1 MIEIAKEHE
10 AQVVEAALQKTA
22 NSGKSPMVSSDM
34 IGGSS
39 RKKSKKNDKDAQQKK
54 LLAVWQDMYRRTKL
68 PEDEIDEIRATLTI
82 KGVSMRRMNPK
93 GMTMDELFGT
103 FHRESHEWHEGLFT
117 QHYRDFAAMRED
129 KKKWILL
136 DGPIDYMW
144 VENLN
149 SILDDNKRMSLPNG
163 ESIKM
168 SDGMCILLEASN
180 MKNVTPATVSRC
192 GLIYLHRKETCD
204 PKAIFNQ
211 FLRTLPP
218 NLTDYARD
226 LEAAT
231 NFLMVEPIAVFEEE
245 AKAGQIPYSRV
256 DLHWLMQNF
265 VRLLGT
271 LILDF
276 HLDYEKS
283 LQSTAAAQNP
293 AELGKSLQN
302 LTLGNKWV
310 GGDADPNMTIF
321 PESEGPKS
329 SQHAS
334 RLGSKQSQQRVSP
347 PDARQRELEPK
358 TKRPAKCSF
367 IESDIR
373 AENALKFTAIWL
385 EAFVVFAMVWTFYP
399 VLSDRGRKQLDH
411 RLQVK
416 YTSARTEY
424 AVY

>member
-1 MIEIAKEHE
+1 M
-10 AQVVEAALQKTA
+10 
-22 NSGKSPMVSSDM
+22 SSDM

-54 LLAVWQDMYRRTKL
+54 LLAQWQDMYRKTKL
-68 PEDEIDEIRATLTI
+68 TEDEIEEIRAKLTI
-82 KGVSMRRMNPK
+82 KGVTMRRMNPK
-93 GMTMDELFGT
+93 GMSMDELFGT
-103 FHRESHEWHEGLFT
+103 YHRESHEWHEGLFT
-117 QHYRDFAAMRED
+117 QHYRDFAGMRED

-192 GLIYLHRKETCD
+192 GLIHLHRKETCD

-211 FLRTLPP
+211 FLRRLPP
-218 NLTDYARD
+218 NLSEYARD
-226 LEAAT
+226 LEAAA
-231 NFLMVEPIAVFEEE
+231 NFLMVEPIAVYEEE
-245 AKAGQIPYSRV
+245 AKAGRIQYSRV

-276 HLDYEKS
+276 FLDYEKGV
-283 LQSTAAAQNP
+283 QSAAAGGNP

-302 LTLGNKWV
+302 LSLGNKWV
-310 GGDADPNMTIF
+310 ESNPDPNMTIF
-321 PESEGPKS
+321 PESEAPKS

-334 RLGSKQSQQRVSP
+334 RQASRQSQQRVAT
-347 PDARQRELEPK
+347 PDARARELEPK
-358 TKRPAKCSF
+358 TRLPRCAF
-367 IESDIR
+367 IESEIR
-373 AENALKFTAIWL
+373 GENALKFTAIWL

-399 VLSDRGRKQLDH
+399 VLSERGRKALDH

-416 YTSARTEY
+416 YTSARTDY